1 MSTVSAVRAG
11 LATRIATISGL
22 EVHSTVPTTPQVPSV
37 LVQATGGDYDLTMAD
52 GGETWRFDLVLLAI
66 QAATPWDVAQDAI
79 DDYLARTGTAS
90 IKAAIEGD
98 VTLGGVAHST
108 RVLGWSDYGTIS
120 MGGVEYF
127 GARLRVE
134 VWPT

>member
-1 MSTVSAVRAG
+1 MTTVSAVRTG
-11 LATRIATISGL
+11 LATRVATISGL
-22 EVHSTVPTTPQVPSV
+22 TAHATVPTTPQVPSV
-37 LVQATGGDYDLTMAD
+37 LVQATGGDFDLTMAD
-52 GGETWRFDLVLLAI
+52 GGETWRFDLILLAI
-66 QAATPWDVAQDAI
+66 QAATKWDVAQDAI
-79 DDYLARTGTAS
+79 DAYLARTGASS
-90 IKAAIEGD
+90 IKAAIEAD

-108 RVLGWSDYGTIS
+108 RVIGWADYGTIS